1 MRCTSVVVMPRP
13 IVYEVFPSDGAW
25 AVRMAANSE
34 SESYE
39 DKATAVARAR
49 RLAARE
55 GGVVRVLMANGR
67 VEAEYAP
74 PGTRAGP

>member
-1 MRCTSVVVMPRP
+1 MRCTSISVMPRP
-13 IVYEVFPSDGAW
+13 IVYEVVPSDGGW
-25 AVRMAANSE
+25 VVRMAANSE
-34 SESYE
+34 SESFDE
-39 DKATAVARAR
+39 KATAVARAR